1 MIPGMATPRPCSPT
15 RAGLAVAVAA
25 LAAGLAAASPAGP
38 LDRTIK
44 VGIDRHYLLVVPENV
59 DPKAPLPLVFV
70 FHGAGNSGAILQKG
84 CGITELAQRK
94 GFIAAFPDGVD
105 KRWNGGVSDPES
117 LASARSDDV
126 AFVSAMIDQIDS
138 ERRVDRRRI
147 FATGS
152 SNGSIFC
159 YTLACRLADR
169 IAAIAPISGLLGEAV
184 AAHYHPS
191 GPVSVISFNGTDDPL
206 VHFAG
211 EPRGGKGLLSVNDTV
226 SFWVRNN
233 QCDTTATITKDP
245 PSPLDDGLTI
255 IRIAYQGGTGHS
267 AVEAFVI
274 GHGGHT
280 WPGNHTDPTWAK
292 TAGKTAMSISAN
304 ELMWDFFEKHP
315 KA

>member
-1 MIPGMATPRPCSPT
+1 MASPRLSGPI
-15 RAGLAVAVAA
+15 RAGSTLALAA

-38 LDRTIK
+38 MDRTIK
-44 VGIDRHYLLVVPENV
+44 VGVERHYLLVVPEKV
-59 DPKAPLPLVFV
+59 DPKAPLPLVFA
-70 FHGAGNSGAILQKG
+70 FHGSGNSGALMQKG
-84 CGITELAQRK
+84 LGITELALRK
-94 GFIAAFPDGVD
+94 GFIAAFPDGID
-105 KRWNGGVSDPES
+105 NRWNGGVSDPES

-138 ERRVDRRRI
+138 EHRVDRRRV

-152 SNGSIFC
+152 SNGAIFC
-159 YTLACRLADR
+159 YTLACRLSER
-169 IAAIAPISGLLGEAV
+169 IAAIAPVSGLLGEAV
-184 AAHYHPS
+184 AARYHPA

-206 VHFAG
+206 LHFTG

-226 SFWVRNN
+226 SFWVRND
-233 QCDTTATITKDP
+233 QCDPTATVTRDP

-255 IRIAYQGGTGHS
+255 IRIAYQGGTGRS

-304 ELMWDFFEKHP
+304 ELMWDFFLKHP
-315 KA
+315 KP

>member
-1 MIPGMATPRPCSPT
+1 M
-15 RAGLAVAVAA
+15 AA
-25 LAAGLAAASPAGP
+25 LAAGLAAISRAGP

-44 VGIDRHYLLVVPENV
+44 VGIERQYLLVVPENA

-70 FHGAGNSGAILQKG
+70 FHGAGNSGALLLKDS
-84 CGITELAQRK
+84 GIAELARRK
-94 GFIAAFPDGVD
+94 GFIAAFPDGID
-105 KRWNGGVSDPES
+105 KRWNGGVHDPES

-138 ERRVDRRRI
+138 EHRVDRRRV

-184 AAHYHPS
+184 AARYHPA

-226 SFWVRNN
+226 SFWVRND
-233 QCDTTATITKDP
+233 QCDPTAAITKDP

-255 IRIAYQGGTGHS
+255 IRIAYHGGTGGS

-315 KA
+315 KP

>member
-1 MIPGMATPRPCSPT
+1 MASPRPSSPV
-15 RAGLAVAVAA
+15 RVGLTIAVAA
-25 LAAGLAAASPAGP
+25 LAAGLAAASRAGP

-44 VGIDRHYLLVVPENV
+44 VGVERHYLLVVPEKG

-70 FHGAGNSGAILQKG
+70 FHGSGNTGAIMQKG
-84 CGITELAQRK
+84 CGITELAGQK
-94 GFIAAFPDGVD
+94 GFIAAFPDGID
-105 KRWNGGVSDPES
+105 KRWNGGVGDPES

-126 AFVSAMIDQIDS
+126 AFVSAMIDRIDS
-138 ERRVDRRRI
+138 EHRVDRRRI

-152 SNGSIFC
+152 SNGAIFC
-159 YTLACRLADR
+159 YTLACRLSDR

-184 AAHYHPS
+184 AAHHHPS

-206 VHFAG
+206 LPFTG
-211 EPRGGKGLLSVNDTV
+211 EPQGGKGLLSVNDTV
-226 SFWVRNN
+226 SFWVRND

-255 IRIAYQGGTGHS
+255 IRIAYQGGTANS

-280 WPGNHTDPTWAK
+280 WPGSHTDPTWAK